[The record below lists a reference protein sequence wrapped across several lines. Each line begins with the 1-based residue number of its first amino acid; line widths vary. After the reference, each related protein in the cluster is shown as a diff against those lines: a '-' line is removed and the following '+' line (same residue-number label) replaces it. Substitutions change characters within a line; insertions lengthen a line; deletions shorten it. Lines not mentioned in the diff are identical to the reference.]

1 MYTFYHSPNTLDE
14 ALYLK
19 AKYGDD
25 ARAIAGA
32 TDLLLEIERGV
43 RRRSDGSAPGV
54 IDLTRIAGLA
64 AIEARDGW
72 IHLGPL
78 VTHNQCVASALIVEK
93 AFPLARACW
102 EVGAPQIRNRATVV
116 GNVITASPAN
126 DAIAPLLALDARVTV
141 RSLERGER
149 TLPLGAFITGFRK
162 VDLAPDELVTG
173 LSFASLNERSD
184 GIFIKL
190 GLRRAQAIS
199 VVNVAAVVE
208 RAGAGEDA
216 AVVRAAIALGAVAPV
231 VVRANA
237 AEGFLVGKPL
247 NTASIAE
254 AARLAVEAAAPID
267 DIRSSADYRRAMI
280 ETLTARA
287 LRQIAGGE
295 AHAGWP
301 TQPVMLWG
309 DTGGVWPVETP
320 RRSRA
325 QNGAASKAD
334 QTALVNGRVTALPGA
349 MTLLDSLRAAGLVGV
364 KEGCA
369 EGECGACTVV
379 LDGMAV
385 MACMV
390 PAERAWGS
398 EVVTV
403 EGLGAAEQLHPV
415 QQAFVQ
421 SGGVQCGYCTPGF
434 IVSAAK
440 LLEERPHPDASAA
453 AEALTGNFCRC
464 TGYHKIIDAVVL
476 AGELQKKGEE

>member
-1 MYTFYHSPNTLDE
+1 MYTFYHAPNTLDE

-25 ARAIAGA
+25 ARALAGA

-43 RRRSDGSAPGV
+43 RKRSDGRAPGV
-54 IDLTRIAGLA
+54 IDLTRIPGLA
-64 AIEARDGW
+64 TIEARDGW

-78 VTHNQCVASALIVEK
+78 VTHNQCVANTLIVEK

-126 DAIAPLLALDARVTV
+126 DTIAPLLALDARVTV

-149 TLPLGAFITGFRK
+149 TLPLDAFITGFRT

-173 LSFASLNERSD
+173 LSFPALTEQSD

-208 RAGAGEDA
+208 REGAGEDA

-231 VVRANA
+231 VVRASA
-237 AEGFLVGKPL
+237 AESFLVGKPL
-247 NTASIAE
+247 NAATIAE
-254 AARLAVEAAAPID
+254 AARRAVEAAAPID
-267 DIRSSADYRRAMI
+267 DIRSSADYRRAMV

-287 LRQIAGGE
+287 LHQIATGE
-295 AHAGWP
+295 TRVGWP
-301 TQPVMLWG
+301 QQPVMLWG
-309 DTGGVWPVETP
+309 DTDGVWPVTTKRRTET
-320 RRSRA
+320 
-325 QNGAASKAD
+325 GAASKSD

-369 EGECGACTVV
+369 EGECGACTVS

-390 PAERAWGS
+390 PAERVWGS

-403 EGLGAAEQLHPV
+403 EGLGTAAQLHPV

-421 SGGVQCGYCTPGF
+421 SGGVQCGFCTPGF

-464 TGYHKIIDAVVL
+464 TGYHKILNAVVL
-476 AGELQKKGEE
+476 AGRTVSENNADK

>member
-1 MYTFYHSPNTLDE
+1 MYTFYRSPNTLEE

-19 AKYGDD
+19 AKYGEE

-43 RRRSDGSAPGV
+43 RRRSDGAAPGV
-54 IDLTRIAGLA
+54 IDLTRIPDLA
-64 AIEARDGW
+64 VITEHDGW
-72 IHLGPL
+72 IHLGAL
-78 VTHNQCVASALIVEK
+78 VTHNQCVASPLIVEK

-126 DAIAPLLALDARVTV
+126 DTIAPLLALDARVTV

-149 TLPLGAFITGFRK
+149 TLPLSAFITGFRK
-162 VDLAPDELVTG
+162 VDLAPDELVTE
-173 LSFASLNERSD
+173 LSFPALNQRSD

-199 VVNVAAVVE
+199 VVNVAVVVE
-208 RAGAGEDA
+208 REGTGENA

-231 VVRANA
+231 VIRASA
-237 AEGFLVGKPL
+237 AESFLVGKPL
-247 NTASIAE
+247 NAATIAE
-254 AARLAVEAAAPID
+254 AARRAVAETAPID
-267 DIRSSADYRRAMI
+267 DIRSTAEYRRAMV

-287 LRQIAGGE
+287 LHQIAAGE
-295 AHAGWP
+295 TRVGWP
-301 TQPVMLWG
+301 QQPVMLWG
-309 DTGGVWPVETP
+309 DTNGVWPVAAH
-320 RRSRA
+320 RRSVENDVR
-325 QNGAASKAD
+325 QRDRS
-334 QTALVNGRVTALPGA
+334 ALVNGRVMVLPGA

-369 EGECGACTVV
+369 EGECGACTVS

-403 EGLGAAEQLHPV
+403 EGLGTADRLHPV

-434 IVSAAK
+434 IMSAAK
-440 LLEERPHPDASAA
+440 LLEERPHPDAGAA

-464 TGYHKIIDAVVL
+464 TGYHKILDAVVL
-476 AGELQKKGEE
+476 AGELQNNSEE

>member
-1 MYTFYHSPNTLDE
+1 MYTFYRSPNTLDE

-19 AKYGDD
+19 AKYGDE
-25 ARAIAGA
+25 ARAVAGA

-43 RRRSDGSAPGV
+43 RKRSDGSALGM
-54 IDLTRIAGLA
+54 IDLTRIPGLA
-64 AIEARDGW
+64 TIEEHDGW
-72 IHLGPL
+72 IHLGAL
-78 VTHNQCVASALIVEK
+78 VTHNQCVASPLIVAK

-126 DAIAPLLALDARVTV
+126 DTIAPLLALDARVTV

-149 TLPLGAFITGFRK
+149 TLPLDAFITGFRK

-173 LSFASLNERSD
+173 LSFPALNEHSD

-199 VVNVAAVVE
+199 VVNVAVVVE
-208 RAGAGEDA
+208 RESIDENA
-216 AVVRAAIALGAVAPV
+216 AIVRAAIALGAVTPV
-231 VVRANA
+231 VVRASA
-237 AEGFLVGKPL
+237 AESFLVGKPL
-247 NTASIAE
+247 NTATITE
-254 AARLAVEAAAPID
+254 AARRAVEAAAPID
-267 DIRSSADYRRAMI
+267 DIRSSADYRRAMV

-287 LRQIAGGE
+287 LHQIAAGE
-295 AHAGWP
+295 TRAGWP
-301 TQPVMLWG
+301 QQPVMLWG
-309 DTGGVWPVETP
+309 DTGGVWPVETQ
-320 RRSRA
+320 RRRTEA
-325 QNGAASKAD
+325 GAASKAD
-334 QTALVNGRVTALPGA
+334 QTALVNGRVLALPGA

-369 EGECGACTVV
+369 EGECGACTVS

-398 EVVTV
+398 EVITV
-403 EGLGAAEQLHPV
+403 EGLGATEQLHPV

-421 SGGVQCGYCTPGF
+421 SGGVQCGFCTPGF

-440 LLEERPHPDASAA
+440 LLEERPHPDAAAA

-464 TGYHKIIDAVVL
+464 TGYHKILNAVVL
-476 AGELQKKGEE
+476 AGELQSDGTE